1 MRNNI
6 GFCIK
11 CSKEVSYNIKT
22 ERVKL
27 NVRGMEFSCI
37 EHSAICNECG
47 NEIYIPEIN
56 DANVDAREDGYRK
69 ASRLITISEIQEITT
84 KYNIGAGPLAKL
96 LGFGDI
102 TINRYINGQL
112 PSRDHS
118 EKLLNLKYNRKLMKD
133 LLEKGKDKIT
143 NVAYEKCNEKIKEL
157 DELYSKNKIDLVAR
171 YFLKNGGDITPMAL
185 QKLLY
190 YAQSFYFAIFSES
203 LFEND
208 CQAWAHGPVYPEV
221 YYKYKNYGF
230 NPIEN
235 IFDDQESDFNELTT
249 REIQFFDMILTAFGC
264 YSGKVLSKM
273 THNEKPWIITRGS
286 LQPEDRSVTVIDKK
300 LIRKYFKDVVESYK
314 IINLCDITNYSID
327 MCKRV
332 VFNNC

>member
-1 MRNNI
+1 MSNNI
-6 GFCIK
+6 GFCIE
-11 CSKEVSYNIKT
+11 CSKEVMYNIKT

-27 NVRGMEFSCI
+27 NVRGLEFSCI
-37 EHSAICNECG
+37 EHSAICKECG
-47 NEIYIPEIN
+47 NEIYVPEVN

-69 ASRLITISEIQEITT
+69 ASRLITISEIQEIMS

-118 EKLLNLKYNRKLMKD
+118 EKLLNLKHNRELMKQ
-133 LLEKGKDKIT
+133 LLMRGKDKIS
-143 NVAYEKCNEKIKEL
+143 NVAYEKCNDKIKEL
-157 DELYSKNKIDLVAR
+157 DGLYSKNKIDLVAR

-190 YAQSFYFAIFSES
+190 YAQSFYFAIFNES

-235 IFDDQESDFNELTT
+235 IFDNQESDFNELKT
-249 REIQFFDMILTAFGC
+249 REIQFFDMILKAFGC
-264 YSGKVLSKM
+264 YSGKVLSIM

-286 LQPEDRSVTVIDKK
+286 LQPEDRSITVIDKK
-300 LIRKYFKDVVESYK
+300 LIRKYFEDVVESYN
-314 IINLCDITNYSID
+314 IINTCDIANYSTD
-327 MCKRV
+327 MCRRV